1 MPEGA
6 PRGAE
11 DETSDDL
18 IQRARRGD
26 RRAFD
31 ELVGRYEKQVW
42 SLAYKITGNSDD
54 ALEVTQEVFLR
65 VHQHLGSYDPSRPFS
80 SWLYRITVNRAYD
93 YLKKRPA
100 HASLEAGMEA
110 ERNPLLAD
118 GGPSPDGLL
127 ADQEVRSALKTL
139 LQRLTPK
146 ERTVFIL
153 RDLEGLSSR
162 EIGYVLKCTQI
173 TVRRHSSNARLK
185 LREGLA
191 RRFPHLLRRGDGS

>member
-1 MPEGA
+1 MR
-6 PRGAE
+6 RGA
-11 DETSDDL
+11 
-18 IQRARRGD
+18 

-80 SWLYRITVNRAYD
+80 SWLYRITVNRTYD
-93 YLKKRPA
+93 YLKKRPS

-127 ADQEVRSALKTL
+127 ADQEVR
-139 LQRLTPK
+139 
-146 ERTVFIL
+146 
-153 RDLEGLSSR
+153 
-162 EIGYVLKCTQI
+162 
-173 TVRRHSSNARLK
+173 
-185 LREGLA
+185 
-191 RRFPHLLRRGDGS
+191 